1 MELTKRILAY
11 GKFNLRGWDINNLQ
25 LQQLM
30 NPENS
35 LNNRLNTHTDE
46 PIYTQS
52 EFGCS
57 TPKYWKVVAYDFTS
71 IAGFPLK

>member
-57 TPKYWKVVAYDFTS
+57 TPKY
-71 IAGFPLK
+71 

>member
-1 MELTKRILAY
+1 
-11 GKFNLRGWDINNLQ
+11 
-25 LQQLM
+25 M
-30 NPENS
+30 NAENS

-57 TPKYWKVVAYDFTS
+57 IPKY
-71 IAGFPLK
+71 